1 MSIRTIRCQWR
12 KLTIWGMVAVLGAP
26 AAASAFFPPF
36 NHFPYPPPV
45 QTPPVVTPPP
55 VQPPPVIPTVPPPI
69 VTPGGG
75 PDIPPPVVVPPV
87 QAQTPEPATIVGCLT
102 GLAFLKAC
110 SMRRRRRQA
119 D

>member
-1 MSIRTIRCQWR
+1 MTIATMRRQWR
-12 KLTIWGMVAVLGAP
+12 KLTIWGMIALLAAP
-26 AAASAFFPPF
+26 AVASAFFPPF

-55 VQPPPVIPTVPPPI
+55 VQPPPVLPPPPPPI

-75 PDIPPPVVVPPV
+75 PDGPPPPIVTPPV
-87 QAQTPEPATIVGCLT
+87 QQTPEPATIVGCLT

-110 SMRRRRRQA
+110 SMRRRRRPS